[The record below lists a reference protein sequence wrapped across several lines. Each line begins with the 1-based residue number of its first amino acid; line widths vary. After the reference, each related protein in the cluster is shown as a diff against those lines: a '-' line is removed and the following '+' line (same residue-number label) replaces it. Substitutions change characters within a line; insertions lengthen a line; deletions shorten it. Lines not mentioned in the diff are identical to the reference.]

1 MWSFLNPLFLYAA
14 IAAVIP
20 LVLHLMQRRRTVRI
34 RFSTVRFLRLAQK
47 RSSSRIRMEN
57 FLLWLLRTLLMLALA
72 LAFAIPV
79 LRTQGFGHLMGSAR
93 RDVAVVLDVSYSMGY
108 ESGRRKVWDTARDAA
123 VALIEGLN
131 DGDRVCVFLAD
142 ERNTPLIEQPT
153 GDRAMVINL
162 VKNLPLSHGTS
173 HLHEALMAALKSLE
187 ESKHRERE
195 VHLITDGQSLP
206 WRGFEAQGS
215 GDAAIPVA
223 VSNAPV
229 ASTNTPSAGD
239 SESAAPPAGIWD
251 PRKVDKD
258 IVFFAL
264 LAGPPQPENTYPVDV
279 ELIPPLLLAN
289 APGQLNVRMNHSGP
303 AQSLAATLEVDGK
316 EVSRRT
322 AVVDADGAL
331 NLTFALSPLPA
342 GVVAG
347 RIYTPADGL
356 SLDDEFHFL
365 LRVRRELPTLVVG
378 SQEDCLFLATALNP
392 GDDSS
397 TLNVKRI
404 DPDTLP
410 GVNLRDY
417 STLFL
422 VNVLPLPGQ
431 TMLALENY
439 VKGGGV
445 LVVFPGDGARAGDYD
460 EWTCLPGKPK
470 VIAEL
475 PENNRVRYLFLKA
488 RQDPIFEGFS
498 LPPGSTP
505 TLAIQRYLKFDSLQG
520 DQPVVIGAGNDI
532 PFLTSR
538 YFGRGRVLLFSVSAD
553 RRWSTLPLSAFF
565 LPLVHQIVLFGAGI
579 GREPLYVWPA
589 RSLVL
594 SDLFP
599 DLTEKDT
606 LLTPA
611 GEPLTIR
618 PIRKEMQVLLEA
630 ENVYDPGVYTIARN
644 ADLQEPFFA
653 VNLQRAESNLKMI
666 DPKDLPKLTGL
677 PLRTAR
683 DGVELQR
690 LIDDHRRGK
699 PLSEM
704 MLWLALI
711 LSICELFLANWVAR
725 KKSGLSEHMN
735 VESSG
740 RVVGGVKE

>member
-34 RFSTVRFLRLAQK
+34 RFSTVRFLRLAQR

-79 LRTQGFGHLMGSAR
+79 IRTQGFGRLMGSAR
-93 RDVAVVLDVSYSMGY
+93 RDVAVVLDVSYSMSY
-108 ESGRRKVWDTARDAA
+108 ESGRRKVWETARDAA

-142 ERNTPLIEQPT
+142 ENNTPLIEQPT

-162 VKNLPLSHGTS
+162 VKNLPVSHGTS
-173 HLHEALMAALKSLE
+173 RLQEALMAALKSLD
-187 ESKHRERE
+187 ESQHRERE
-195 VHLITDGQSLP
+195 VHLITDGQALP
-206 WRGFEAQGS
+206 WRGFEAAES
-215 GDAAIPVA
+215 VA
-223 VSNAPV
+223 DGG
-229 ASTNTPSAGD
+229 PSAVTNVPAPAASGG
-239 SESAAPPAGIWD
+239 ESPESAPPAGIWD

-258 IVFFAL
+258 IVFFAF
-264 LAGPPQPENTYPVDV
+264 LAGPPQPENTCPVDV
-279 ELIPPLLLAN
+279 ELTPPLLLADS
-289 APGQLNVRMNHSGP
+289 PGQLTIRLNHSGA

-316 EVSRRT
+316 ELSRRT
-322 AVVDADGAL
+322 AVIDADGAL
-331 NLTFALSPLPA
+331 DLTFALAPLPA
-342 GVVAG
+342 GVFAARVH
-347 RIYTPADGL
+347 TPADGL
-356 SLDDEFHFL
+356 TLDDEFYFL

-392 GDDSS
+392 GEGSS
-397 TLNVKRI
+397 ALNVKRI
-404 DPDTLP
+404 EPDTLP

-431 TMLALENY
+431 MMLALENY

-445 LVVFPGDGARAGDYD
+445 LVIFPGDGARAGDYD

-470 VIAEL
+470 AIAEL
-475 PENNRVRYLFLKA
+475 PETNRVRYLFLKA

-505 TLAIQRYLKFDSLQG
+505 TLAIHRYLKFDSLEG

-565 LPLVHQIVLFGAGI
+565 LPLVHQVVLFGAGI

-589 RSLVL
+589 RSMVL

-599 DLTEKDT
+599 ELTEKDT
-606 LLTPA
+606 ILTPS

-618 PIRKEMQVLLEA
+618 PVRKEMQVLLEA
-630 ENVYDPGVYTIARN
+630 ENVYDPGVYHIART
-644 ADLQEPFFA
+644 ADLREPFLA
-653 VNLQRAESNLKMI
+653 VNLQRAESNLKPI
-666 DPKDLPKLTGL
+666 NPDDLPKLTGL

-683 DGVELQR
+683 DAVEMQR

-699 PLSEM
+699 PLSEL

-711 LSICELFLANWVAR
+711 LSICEVFLANWVAR
-725 KKSGLSEHMN
+725 KKSGLSGHMN

>member
-1 MWSFLNPLFLYAA
+1 
-14 IAAVIP
+14 
-20 LVLHLMQRRRTVRI
+20 
-34 RFSTVRFLRLAQK
+34 
-47 RSSSRIRMEN
+47 
-57 FLLWLLRTLLMLALA
+57 
-72 LAFAIPV
+72 
-79 LRTQGFGHLMGSAR
+79 
-93 RDVAVVLDVSYSMGY
+93 
-108 ESGRRKVWDTARDAA
+108 
-123 VALIEGLN
+123 
-131 DGDRVCVFLAD
+131 
-142 ERNTPLIEQPT
+142 
-153 GDRAMVINL
+153 MVINL
-162 VKNLPLSHGTS
+162 VKNLPLSHDTS
-173 HLHEALMAALKSLE
+173 HLNETLMAALKSLA

-195 VHLITDGQSLP
+195 VHLITDGQALP
-206 WRGFEAQGS
+206 WRGFEAQG
-215 GDAAIPVA
+215 DAGATHTTI
-223 VSNAPV
+223 
-229 ASTNTPSAGD
+229 AGD
-239 SESAAPPAGIWD
+239 SAAAPPAGIWD

-279 ELIPPLLLAN
+279 QLTPPLLLADS
-289 APGQLNVRMNHSGP
+289 PGQLNVRLNHSGQ

-322 AVVDADGAL
+322 AKIDADGAL

-342 GVVAG
+342 GIFAARV
-347 RIYTPADGL
+347 YTPSDSL
-356 SLDDEFHFL
+356 TLDDEFHFL
-365 LRVRRELPTLVVG
+365 LRVRHELPTLVVG
-378 SQEDCLFLATALNP
+378 SPQDCLFLATALNP
-392 GDDSS
+392 GDDRSM
-397 TLNVKRI
+397 LNVKRI
-404 DPDTLP
+404 EPDTLP

-445 LVVFPGDGARAGDYD
+445 LVIFPGDGARVGDYD

-470 VIAEL
+470 IIAEL
-475 PENNRVRYLFLKA
+475 PENNRVRSLFLKA

-505 TLAIQRYLKFDSLQG
+505 TLAIQRYLKFDSFEG
-520 DQPVVIGAGNDI
+520 DQPIVIGAGNDI

-579 GREPLYVWPA
+579 GREPLYVWPS

-606 LLTPA
+606 VLMPS

-618 PIRKEMQVLLEA
+618 PIRNERQVLLEA
-630 ENVYDPGVYTIARN
+630 ENVSDPGIYSIARS
-644 ADLQEPFFA
+644 ADGREPFFA
-653 VNLQRAESNLKMI
+653 VNLQRAESNLKTI
-666 DPKDLPKLTGL
+666 NPDDLPKMTGL

-699 PLSEM
+699 PLSEL
-704 MLWLALI
+704 MLWVALI
-711 LSICELFLANWVAR
+711 LSIGEVFLANWVAR

-735 VESSG
+735 VDSSG
-740 RVVGGVKE
+740 RVVGGVKK

>member
-79 LRTQGFGHLMGSAR
+79 IRTQGFGRLMGSAR
-93 RDVAVVLDVSYSMGY
+93 RDVAVIIDVSYSMGY

-173 HLHEALMAALKSLE
+173 HLNETLMAALKSLA

-195 VHLITDGQSLP
+195 VHLITDGQALP
-206 WRGFEAQGS
+206 WHGFEAQG
-215 GDAAIPVA
+215 DAGATNTPI
-223 VSNAPV
+223 
-229 ASTNTPSAGD
+229 ASTNKPATGD
-239 SESAAPPAGIWD
+239 SKSGPSAGIWD

-279 ELIPPLLLAN
+279 QLTPPLLLADS
-289 APGQLNVRMNHSGP
+289 PGQLNVRLNHSGP

-322 AVVDADGAL
+322 AVIDADGAL

-342 GVVAG
+342 GIFAARV
-347 RIYTPADGL
+347 YTPSDSL
-356 SLDDEFHFL
+356 PLDDEFHFL
-365 LRVRRELPTLVVG
+365 LRVRHELPTLVVG

-404 DPDTLP
+404 EPDTLP

-417 STLFL
+417 SSLFL

-445 LVVFPGDGARAGDYD
+445 LVIFPGDGARAGDYD
-460 EWTCLPGKPK
+460 EWSCLPGKPK
-470 VIAEL
+470 IIAEL
-475 PENNRVRYLFLKA
+475 PENNRVRSLFLKA

-505 TLAIQRYLKFDSLQG
+505 TLAIQRYLKFDSFEG
-520 DQPVVIGAGNDI
+520 DQPIVIGAGNDI

-579 GREPLYVWPA
+579 GREPLYVWPS
-589 RSLVL
+589 RSMVL

-606 LLTPA
+606 VLMPS

-618 PIRKEMQVLLEA
+618 PIRNEMQVLLEA
-630 ENVYDPGVYTIARN
+630 ENVYDPGIYTIARS
-644 ADLQEPFFA
+644 ADVREPFFA
-653 VNLQRAESNLKMI
+653 VNLQRAESNLKTI
-666 DPKDLPKLTGL
+666 NPDDLPKMTGL

-683 DGVELQR
+683 DGIELQR

-699 PLSEM
+699 PLSEL

-740 RVVGGVKE
+740 RVVGGMKE